1 MMDLF
6 KIWALVTPIME
17 FVVIKDYFTEGII
30 NQVGIVFVIMGFIGN
45 YQWIQQRKKN
55 NFLKETIDWIEV

>member
-30 NQVGIVFVIMGFIGN
+30 NQVGIVFVIMGFIGT

-55 NFLKETIDWIEV
+55 NFLKEAIDWIEV